1 MTLPS
6 MAPPPSSEILYT
18 SSVEEREKG
27 LILLYSLASFVT
39 TYMEEEAEK
48 LMVDG
53 FAKNFIDYE
62 EYPVGPIA
70 LTVPFCLVLDL

>member
-1 MTLPS
+1 
-6 MAPPPSSEILYT
+6 
-18 SSVEEREKG
+18 
-27 LILLYSLASFVT
+27 
-39 TYMEEEAEK
+39 MEEEAEK